1 MGSTLTGDLNA
12 VTWTGTA
19 VRIVDQTKLPGELTY
34 LDLEEVDAVIDA
46 VVRLAVRGAPALG
59 AVGALGVAVALRQA
73 RRAGW
78 DEQRLSA
85 EVGRLREARPTAVNL
100 AWGVDQVARR
110 IAEGEAAVVARAT
123 ALMAD
128 EEAAN
133 RAIGRHGADWILA
146 RTGRGRVRV
155 LTHCNTGALAASS
168 WGTALG
174 IVRELHGR
182 GALDLV
188 YVNETRPLLQGARL
202 TAFELQHL
210 GIPYLIQADSAA
222 SSTIV
227 GGKVDVAIIGADRIA
242 ANGDTANKIGSL
254 GVALACRYA
263 DVPFVVA
270 APESTVDMATA
281 TGAAIKIELR
291 ADDEVLNW
299 GGVRIAP
306 AGSAAYNP
314 AFDVTPA
321 ELVTALVTE
330 AGVLAVSASQSPAS
344 VAQVKK
350 VEAAAG

>member
-1 MGSTLTGDLNA
+1 MGSTPTGDLNA

-19 VRIVDQTKLPGELTY
+19 VRIVDQTKLPRELTY
-34 LDLEEVDAVIDA
+34 LDLEDVDGLIDA
-46 VVRLAVRGAPALG
+46 VRRLAVRGAPALG
-59 AVGALGVAVALRQA
+59 ALGALGVVVALRQA

-78 DEQRLSA
+78 NEQRLSA

-100 AWGVDQVARR
+100 AWGIGQVAPR
-110 IAEGEAAVVARAT
+110 IVIGEAAVLARALE
-123 ALMAD
+123 LMAA

-133 RAIGRHGADWILA
+133 RAIGRNGADWILA
-146 RTGRGRVRV
+146 RTGRRKVRV
-155 LTHCNTGALAASS
+155 LTHCNTGALAAST

-174 IVRELHGR
+174 VIRELHQR
-182 GALDLV
+182 RAVELV
-188 YVNETRPLLQGARL
+188 YVNETRPLLQGSRL
-202 TAFELQHL
+202 TAFELRHL
-210 GIPYLIQADSAA
+210 GIPYVIQADSAA
-222 SSTIV
+222 SSIIV

-263 DVPFVVA
+263 DMPFVVA

-281 TGAAIKIELR
+281 TGAAIEIELR
-291 ADDEVLNW
+291 ADDEVLHW

-306 AGSAAYNP
+306 PGSAGYNP

-330 AGVLAVSASQSPAS
+330 VGVLAVSAGESPAS
-344 VAQVKK
+344 AAQVRK